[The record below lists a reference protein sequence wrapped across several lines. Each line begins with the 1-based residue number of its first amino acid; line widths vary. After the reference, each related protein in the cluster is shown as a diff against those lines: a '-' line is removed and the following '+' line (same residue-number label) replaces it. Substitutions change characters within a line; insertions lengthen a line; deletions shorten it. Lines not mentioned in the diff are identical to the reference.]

1 MDNDR
6 KISHER
12 SYRKV
17 LSEEVVMREIREYAG
32 TQFDPEIALIFAQK
46 VLGKSW

>member
-17 LSEEVVMREIREYAG
+17 LSEEVVLRQICGHAG
-32 TQFDPEIALIFAQK
+32 RQFDPEIALAFVEK